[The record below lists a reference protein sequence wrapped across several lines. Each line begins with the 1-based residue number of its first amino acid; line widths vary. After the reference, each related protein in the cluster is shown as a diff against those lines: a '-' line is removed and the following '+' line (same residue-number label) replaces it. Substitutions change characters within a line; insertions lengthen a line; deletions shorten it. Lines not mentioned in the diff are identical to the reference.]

1 MSNKQTDKYN
11 ENLQFALDETMHA
24 LKQETEALLKL
35 IDAMIVSSEER
46 NQVIG
51 ETISELKKLIK

>member
-1 MSNKQTDKYN
+1 MSDKINDNYN

-24 LKQETEALLKL
+24 LKQETEALLKM
-35 IDAMIVSSEER
+35 IDLMIVSCEER

-51 ETISELKKLIK
+51 ETISQLKKLIK